1 MHEKDVEKAQ
11 RLNEVYKYLFAHH
24 GVKSQKHLAE
34 IIKVQRTGLSAAFN
48 GSKANLTKNLFTK
61 IVAAYPGVFNL
72 DYLLTGEGTLLSA
85 EEEVKGDEVV
95 AAHEE
100 PAQYVPAWI
109 ESLLSIISSQIKENE
124 ALVRELRQTT
134 SEVAAL
140 RDTLAEITQKL
151 NKNI

>member
-1 MHEKDVEKAQ
+1 MIKTKQE
-11 RLNEVYKYLFAHH
+11 RLKEVYDHVRLHFSIHTQRDFADRLRLTYPAM
-24 GVKSQKHLAE
+24 S
-34 IIKVQRTGLSAAFN
+34 SAMN
-48 GSKANLTKNLFTK
+48 GNKAYLTKNLFLK
-61 IVAAYPGVFNL
+61 ICAAFPGEFNL

-100 PAQYVPAWI
+100 PAQYVPAWV
-109 ESLLSIISSQIKENE
+109 ESLLSIISNQIKENE

>member
-1 MHEKDVEKAQ
+1 MYEKDVEKAQ

-61 IVAAYPGVFNL
+61 IVAAYPGVFSL
-72 DYLLTGEGTLLSA
+72 DYLLTGEGSLLTS
-85 EEEVKGDEVV
+85 EEEVKSDEIG

-100 PAQYVPAWI
+100 PAQYVPVWV
-109 ESLLSIISSQIKENE
+109 ESLLSIISGQIKQNE
-124 ALVRELRQTT
+124 ALVKELRQTT

-140 RDTLAEITQKL
+140 RDTLAQIVEKINQKL
-151 NKNI
+151 